1 VTLTERPG
9 IVMKRGQAMLS
20 LHRMCEQL
28 VKFRTMQINDLLV
41 ASTNSVSNS
50 ENVKHVLQYI

>member
-1 VTLTERPG
+1 
-9 IVMKRGQAMLS
+9 MKRGQAMLS